1 MNDVTAKVRAARK
14 PVNLSLN
21 SHDVLSAY
29 AKDKRLNITQ
39 VVESLIDWL
48 PVYELCAKQGLTI
61 EAAIIKL
68 STNHTARVWD
78 KSDKPVTSKT
88 LDKFSYWLERL
99 YNHNENST
107 LENRVFITQRLLLNI
122 TGGNVNMISKAFKDK
137 EVEIMAHNER
147 MGANETT
154 NRKLSHKVRD
164 EYGTVSDWLTKIL
177 A

>member
-21 SHDVLSAY
+21 SHDGLSAY

-39 VVESLIDWL
+39 VVESLIEWL
-48 PVYELCAKQGLTI
+48 PVYELCNKQELSI

-68 STNHTARVWD
+68 SATHTARVWD

-88 LDKFSYWLERL
+88 LDKFSYWLEKL

-107 LENRVFITQRLLLNI
+107 LENRVFITQRLLLNV
-122 TGGNVNMISKAFKDK
+122 TGGNVNMISAACK
-137 EVEIMAHNER
+137 ERANEITAHNER
-147 MGANETT
+147 MNVNDST
-154 NRKLSHKVRD
+154 NRKLSSRIRE
-164 EYGTVSDWLTKIL
+164 EYGTVADWLLKIL
-177 A
+177 G

>member
-1 MNDVTAKVRAARK
+1 MNAEIARAPRK
-14 PVNLSLN
+14 TIALSVDTHN
-21 SHDVLSAY
+21 ALSVY
-29 AKDKRLNITQ
+29 AKEKHLNITQ
-39 VVESLIDWL
+39 VVDLLLEWL
-48 PVYELCAKQGLTI
+48 PVYEACNKQELTI

-68 STNHTARVWD
+68 SATHTARVWD

-107 LENRVFITQRLLLNI
+107 LENRVFITQRLLLNV
-122 TGGNVNMISKAFKDK
+122 TGGNVNMISKAFK
-137 EVEIMAHNER
+137 ERESEIMAHNAK
-147 MGANETT
+147 MGLDETT

-164 EYGTVSDWLTKIL
+164 EFGTVSDWLSKIL

>member
-1 MNDVTAKVRAARK
+1 MNEVTVKVRTARK
-14 PVNLSLN
+14 TIAFSKEA
-21 SHDVLSAY
+21 HDAVSVY

-68 STNHTARVWD
+68 STTHTARVWD

-107 LENRVFITQRLLLNI
+107 LENRVFITQRLLLNV

-147 MGANETT
+147 MGVNETT

>member
-1 MNDVTAKVRAARK
+1 MNDVTAKVRATRK
-14 PVNLSLN
+14 PVNLSIN

-29 AKDKRLNITQ
+29 AEDKRLKITQ

-68 STNHTARVWD
+68 SATHTARVWD

-88 LDKFSYWLERL
+88 LDNFSYWLDKL
-99 YNHNENST
+99 YNHNENSN
-107 LENRVFITQRLLLNI
+107 LESRVFITQRLLLNV
-122 TGGNVNMISKAFKDK
+122 TKGNVNMISAAFK
-137 EVEIMAHNER
+137 ERSSEIMAHNER
-147 MGANETT
+147 MGVNETT
-154 NRKLSHKVRD
+154 NRKLSNRIKAD
-164 EYGTVSDWLTKIL
+164 YDTVADWLIKIL